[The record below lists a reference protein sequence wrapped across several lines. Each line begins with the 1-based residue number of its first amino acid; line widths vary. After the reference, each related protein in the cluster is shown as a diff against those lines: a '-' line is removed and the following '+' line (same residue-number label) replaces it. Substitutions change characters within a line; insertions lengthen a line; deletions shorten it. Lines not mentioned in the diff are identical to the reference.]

1 MADWYGNRHNERYTY
16 KRVSW
21 IDWTEHE
28 EYPFITSGSLELS
41 STSELA
47 VTGTFD
53 FEGMELP
60 NTSDLMRI
68 YYDFDDDNGEHV
80 QRVLAT
86 LFVEYA
92 GLKHYDTVKGV
103 KSKGSLEGSSV
114 LKVLQDKIYG
124 APFTV
129 TRNTNAIY
137 KAQELIRSCG
147 LQVSYTP
154 SITAIGADHTFDSD
168 ATYLD
173 IVNWLCEAANYTP
186 AYPDAMGVVVLAPY
200 GSILRQDSVA
210 TFKNDD
216 NSIMYPELDEAN
228 DWQKTPNVVKLFY
241 NTDQACIIAQARNHS
256 GSRVSLD
263 ARNQREQTYYEE
275 VGELPDNKS
284 KLTSLMDMAEDIL
297 RKKSCDIEYVT
308 FEHAYI
314 PVIPYQTITVE
325 YANMTWTGTID
336 DTSVS
341 LEPSTKAQTKLKREL
356 YTDVIV
362 TKSGEVLRGLDD
374 ETNA

>member
-1 MADWYGNRHNERYTY
+1 M
-16 KRVSW
+16 
-21 IDWTEHE
+21 
-28 EYPFITSGSLELS
+28 SL
-41 STSELA
+41 
-47 VTGTFD
+47 
-53 FEGMELP
+53 
-60 NTSDLMRI
+60 NTSCAVFFAPSSISKTTSLKR
-68 YYDFDDDNGEHV
+68 
-80 QRVLAT
+80 QSRT
-86 LFVEYA
+86 L
-92 GLKHYDTVKGV
+92 
-103 KSKGSLEGSSV
+103 
-114 LKVLQDKIYG
+114 
-124 APFTV
+124 
-129 TRNTNAIY
+129 
-137 KAQELIRSCG
+137 SCG
-147 LQVSYTP
+147 RHLTRGRP
-154 SITAIGADHTFDSD
+154 GA
-168 ATYLD
+168 L
-173 IVNWLCEAANYTP
+173 NRQCENEMSLMN
-186 AYPDAMGVVVLAPY
+186 AMGVVVLAPY
-200 GSILRQDSVA
+200 GGTLRQDSVA

-216 NSIMYPELDEAN
+216 KSIMYPELDEAN

-241 NTDQACIIAQARNHS
+241 NTDQACIIAEAKNRT

-284 KLTSLMDMAEDIL
+284 KLTSLMDLAEDIL

-362 TKSGEVLRGLDD
+362 TKSGQVLRGLDD